1 MYGYRGVHLSDV
13 LEGIPILELTPV
25 GVSSPET
32 SLSAPSQRFV
42 VVQIVAHGKA
52 IAAEDIAEAYRES
65 LEAAE
70 EPLGG
75 KGGCITYGF
84 QGDSLQVEVKRGAY
98 STHDDGSLWPS
109 PPTVGR
115 AVKGILE
122 EFAGELQLRER
133 GPEMKPKN
141 LIPGIAAH
149 FLRGTLLNNPF
160 TTKAGKTDRQKIQ
173 RLLESRVFCADPT
186 PLTPLDGDRSGKL
199 RTRAQPRWRTFSARL
214 RCAFTAPREAQS
226 RRGFC

>member
-75 KGGCITYGF
+75 KGVCITYGF
-84 QGDSLQVEVKRGAY
+84 HGDSLQVEVKRGAY

-173 RLLESRVFCADPT
+173 RLLESRVLCAEPDTIDP
-186 PLTPLDGDRSGKL
+186 S
-199 RTRAQPRWRTFSARL
+199 RWRQIWEAADEGAAKMEDLFSPPPMRL
-214 RCAFTAPREAQS
+214 HRA
-226 RRGFC
+226 